1 MCSYSWYPLQARQ
14 QAQPDNAWQPGWRL
28 KEVLSLFTKSVSNR
42 RQRVWRLVAA
52 LLAVALPVGLWVGGS
67 QPVAVGLIPTPWD
80 KLAHAGV
87 FALLAAVI
95 GYASGL
101 RGWRVLLLAFV
112 GAMGVGVVDELHQL
126 TLPGRAAGLD
136 DLAAD
141 ATGAALGA
149 WAIYLR
155 HR

>member
-1 MCSYSWYPLQARQ
+1 M
-14 QAQPDNAWQPGWRL
+14 
-28 KEVLSLFTKSVSNR
+28 FTKSVSNSW
-42 RQRVWRLVAA
+42 QRAWRVVAA
-52 LLAVALPVGLWVGGS
+52 LLAVALPVGLWVGGA
-67 QPVAVGLIPTPWD
+67 QPVAVGLIASPWD

-87 FALLAAVI
+87 FALLAMAL

-101 RGWRVLLLAFV
+101 RGRAVLLLAFGGALAV
-112 GAMGVGVVDELHQL
+112 GAVDEWHQL
-126 TLPGRAAGLD
+126 FLPGRSAGLD

-149 WAIYLR
+149 WVIFFR